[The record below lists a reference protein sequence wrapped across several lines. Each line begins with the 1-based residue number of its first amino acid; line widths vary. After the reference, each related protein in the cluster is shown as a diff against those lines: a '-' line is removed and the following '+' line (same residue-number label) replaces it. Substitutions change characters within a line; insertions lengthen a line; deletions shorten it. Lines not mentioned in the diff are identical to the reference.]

1 MKSISGLLPFE
12 SLVHGKSSCFTMLRW
27 SRREKK
33 EEKSVLCL
41 DLFGEDGNKK
51 DDDDDEKKEI
61 N

>member
-1 MKSISGLLPFE
+1 
-12 SLVHGKSSCFTMLRW
+12 MLRW